1 MSQVD
6 FLTTLTE
13 LTANNFGKLGFTENN
28 AKSNVFADKTLE
40 KEGLIGLLYK
50 SVRGVDDNI
59 L

>member
-6 FLTTLTE
+6 FLTTLS
-13 LTANNFGKLGFTENN
+13 KLIVNRFDQFGFTENN
-28 AKSNVFADKTLE
+28 AKSNAIADKTLE